1 MTRGELLAELERIL
15 SSAHTAVL
23 ATVDTDG
30 NPHMRWMTP
39 ALIRG
44 RPGVVFAVTSPRFA
58 KANQIR
64 SNPVVEWMFQP
75 ATLKTIISVRGR
87 INLLDNPSIRT
98 EVLEVLGP
106 RLRTF
111 WKVNPDVQ
119 DLLVLE
125 TVIEKASCFF
135 PLSGEREVVKGW
147 QP

>member
-1 MTRGELLAELERIL
+1 MTREELLAELERIL

-23 ATVDTDG
+23 ATVDADG

-44 RPGVVFAVTSPRFA
+44 RAGVVFAVTSPRFA

-64 SNPVVEWMFQP
+64 RNPVVEWMFQP
-75 ATLKTIISVRGR
+75 ATLETIISIRGR
-87 INLLDNPSIRT
+87 INLLDNPSIRK

-106 RLRTF
+106 HLRTF